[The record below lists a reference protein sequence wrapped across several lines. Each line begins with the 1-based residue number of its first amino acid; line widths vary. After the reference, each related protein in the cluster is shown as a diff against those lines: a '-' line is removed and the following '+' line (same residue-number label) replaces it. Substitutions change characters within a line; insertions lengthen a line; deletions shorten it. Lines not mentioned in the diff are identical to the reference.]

1 MFKEGREMAGRGGG
15 GVAREREREEDFR
28 SPDGSG
34 NIKGLFT
41 LGYAHPFESP
51 QSVMI
56 KCH

>member
-1 MFKEGREMAGRGGG
+1 MFKEGREMVGRGGG
-15 GVAREREREEDFR
+15 GARERKREEDFR

-41 LGYAHPFESP
+41 LGYTHPFESP